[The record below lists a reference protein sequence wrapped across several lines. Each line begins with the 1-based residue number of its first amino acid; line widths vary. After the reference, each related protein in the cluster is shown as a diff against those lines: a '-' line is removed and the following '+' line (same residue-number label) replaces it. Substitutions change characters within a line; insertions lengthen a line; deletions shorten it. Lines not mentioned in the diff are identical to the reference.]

1 MKSKKYIFQ
10 TNLTNIERYK
20 ITVQTL
26 LLSNLIKRLS
36 LFLPIPLIFIVTFI
50 TTTAGENIGLSIVWE
65 MLPMLIF
72 PLLIISIVFI
82 LPIFGVLFG
91 KKNNPRYEFDDWG
104 MTLTNKDKTL
114 NVPWQSLEAYLETG
128 KYIFLQ
134 TTKSKMYG
142 HVIQKSMLEGAIPI
156 KEFIDYLGEQRLK
169 RR

>member
-20 ITVQTL
+20 LTVRIL
-26 LLSNLIKRLS
+26 LLSGIIRRLS
-36 LFLPIPLIFIVTFI
+36 LFLTIPLIFIVTYI
-50 TTTAGENIGLSIVWE
+50 TTTTTENIGLGIIWE
-65 MLPMLIF
+65 TLPMLIF
-72 PLLIISIVFI
+72 PLLLLFILFI

-104 MTLTNKDKTL
+104 MTLINKDKTL
-114 NVPWQSLEAYLETG
+114 NVPWQNLEAYLETG
-128 KYIFLQ
+128 EYIFLQ

-142 HVIQKSMLEGAIPI
+142 HVIQKSMLEDGIPI

-169 RR
+169 RK